1 MDDPEEYEDG
11 PEPTPLHEPIVEEKP
26 EEEGE
31 EVKEESDW
39 VLKVAKGKV
48 WRDRRFL
55 RRNYFIQ
62 YIYTHIT

>member
-39 VLKVAKGKV
+39 VLKVAKGKA
-48 WRDRRFL
+48 WRGRGRS
-55 RRNYFIQ
+55 
-62 YIYTHIT
+62 